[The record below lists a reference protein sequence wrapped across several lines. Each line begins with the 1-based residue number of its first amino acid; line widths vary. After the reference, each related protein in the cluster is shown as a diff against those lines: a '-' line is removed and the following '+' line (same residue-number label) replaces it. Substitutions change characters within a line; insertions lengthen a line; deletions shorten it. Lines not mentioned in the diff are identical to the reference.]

1 MSDMD
6 KIAGMF
12 QQIDGN
18 MRQMNNKLDVLMT
31 EMKQIKD
38 ENKRLK
44 KKVEEQESRIGK
56 LERAVRSKNIVIK
69 GIEEDESENENSIGE
84 KVNRIIHKIGV
95 NVETERDIDEIR
107 RIGRKETGK
116 KRPILVKLMRE
127 STRSEILRNA
137 RHLKGTTIWIDEDF
151 PKDVQE
157 KRMTLIPRLKE
168 ARDRGH
174 RAVLKYDKL
183 IVDGEIVVDSD
194 GEDEGGER
202 SAGLKRT
209 VEIRSPG
216 GDSIDGQTPK
226 ITKTMTTKN

>member
-1 MSDMD
+1 MD
-6 KIAGMF
+6 KIASMF

-38 ENKRLK
+38 ENKKLK
-44 KKVEEQESRIGK
+44 KKVEEQESRIGR

-69 GIEEDESENENSIGE
+69 GIEEEESENENSIKE
-84 KVNRIIHKIGV
+84 KVNRIIHKIGI

-116 KRPILVKLMRE
+116 KRPTLVKLMRE

-151 PKDVQE
+151 PKNVQE

-194 GEDEGGER
+194 REDEGGER

-209 VEIRSPG
+209 VEIRLPE

>member
-44 KKVEEQESRIGK
+44 KKVEEQESRIGR
-56 LERAVRSKNIVIK
+56 LERAVRSKNVVIK
-69 GIEEDESENENSIGE
+69 GIGEEESENESSIKE
-84 KVNRIIHKIGV
+84 KVNRIIHKIGI

-116 KRPILVKLMRE
+116 KRPVLVKLVRE

-137 RHLKGTTIWIDEDF
+137 RHLKGTTMWIDEDF
-151 PKDVQE
+151 PKNVQE
-157 KRMTLIPRLKE
+157 KRMTLIPRLRE

-183 IVDGEIVVDSD
+183 IVDGEIIVDSD
-194 GEDEGGER
+194 REDEGGER
-202 SAGLKRT
+202 GAGQKRT
-209 VEIRSPG
+209 VEIRSPE

>member
-1 MSDMD
+1 MTDMD
-6 KIAGMF
+6 KIASMF

-18 MRQMNNKLDVLMT
+18 MRQMNNKLDVLTT
-31 EMKQIKD
+31 EIRQIKD

-44 KKVEEQESRIGK
+44 KKVEEQESRIGR

-69 GIEEDESENENSIGE
+69 GIEEEENENENSIEE
-84 KVNRIIHKIGV
+84 KVNRIIHKIGI

-116 KRPILVKLMRE
+116 KRPTLVKLMRE
-127 STRSEILRNA
+127 STKSEILRNA
-137 RHLKGTTIWIDEDF
+137 RRLKGTTIWIDEDF
-151 PKDVQE
+151 PKNVQE

-209 VEIRSPG
+209 VEIRSPE
-216 GDSIDGQTPK
+216 GDSIDRQTPK
-226 ITKTMTTKN
+226 ITKKMTTKN